1 MPILIRKVVIPMCDT
16 NQENVSQDIPL
27 KDVHLLLQDNP
38 LTEEDFYPPPDE
50 RYLKSGV
57 EDIRDGDCF
66 EEYITYFF
74 QEYGEEMFDEI

>member
-1 MPILIRKVVIPMCDT
+1 MIPMCDT

-27 KDVHLLLQDNP
+27 KDVHLLLQDNL
-38 LTEEDFYPPPDE
+38 LTEEDLYPPPDE

-57 EDIRDGDCF
+57 EDIRAGDSF

-74 QEYGEEMFDEI
+74 DEYGEEMFDEI

>member
-1 MPILIRKVVIPMCDT
+1 MCDI
-16 NQENVSQDIPL
+16 NQDNVNQ
-27 KDVHLLLQDNP
+27 DVHLLLQDNL

-57 EDIRDGDCF
+57 EDIRAGDSF

-74 QEYGEEMFDEI
+74 DEYGEEMFDEI

>member
-1 MPILIRKVVIPMCDT
+1 MIPMCDT

-27 KDVHLLLQDNP
+27 KDVHLLLQDNL

>member
-1 MPILIRKVVIPMCDT
+1 MIPMCDT
-16 NQENVSQDIPL
+16 NQDNVSQDVSL
-27 KDVHLLLQDNP
+27 QDVHLLLQDNL
-38 LTEEDFYPPPDE
+38 LTEEDFYPPTDR

-57 EDIRDGDCF
+57 EDIRAGDSF

>member
-1 MPILIRKVVIPMCDT
+1 MRKVVILMCDT

-27 KDVHLLLQDNP
+27 KDVHLLLQDNL

>member
-1 MPILIRKVVIPMCDT
+1 MCDT

-38 LTEEDFYPPPDE
+38 LTEEDFYPPPDR

-57 EDIRDGDCF
+57 EDIRAGDSF
-66 EEYITYFF
+66 GEYATYFF
-74 QEYGEEMFDEI
+74 DEYGEEMFDEI

>member
-1 MPILIRKVVIPMCDT
+1 MIPMCDI
-16 NQENVSQDIPL
+16 NQDNVSQDVPL
-27 KDVHLLLQDNP
+27 QDVHLLLQGNL

-57 EDIRDGDCF
+57 EDIRAGDSF

>member
-1 MPILIRKVVIPMCDT
+1 MCDT
-16 NQENVSQDIPL
+16 NQDNVSQDVSL
-27 KDVHLLLQDNP
+27 QDVHLLLQDN
-38 LTEEDFYPPPDE
+38 LLMEEDFYPPPDR